1 MIKIGVTGGIGSGKS
16 VVCDILRLHGIPVF
30 DADKEAKKL
39 NDTSPF
45 IREQITRHFGE
56 ALYSNNKLNRRMFA
70 SIIFHDE
77 EKLAMANAIIHP
89 ALANYF
95 EEWSLQRGE
104 QPWVII
110 DAALLI
116 EAGFHRLVDRV
127 IVVSSRADIRI
138 ERVMQRDHA
147 TRSEVEARMRNQL
160 PEEEK
165 IKLAD
170 VVIYNDNRLSLIQ
183 QVDNFLQT
191 LSLHL

>member
-1 MIKIGVTGGIGSGKS
+1 
-16 VVCDILRLHGIPVF
+16 
-30 DADKEAKKL
+30 
-39 NDTSPF
+39 
-45 IREQITRHFGE
+45 
-56 ALYSNNKLNRRMFA
+56 MFA

-110 DAALLI
+110 EAALLI

-127 IVVSSRADIRI
+127 IVISSPADIRI